1 MRNLSAGNRLAA
13 EQGVADDFRRFYTH
27 ICPFCG
33 QGGMPPPPLRATPP
47 NPRLGG
53 DSSRPQEVGM
63 KIRDILR
70 HKGANVVTAST
81 SETVLEAARAL
92 VDHNI
97 GGVVVVE
104 GGGVIGILTE
114 RDILRL
120 AARSP
125 DELQTLEVGQVMTRD
140 VIQLAPDDDLAHV
153 MEVMTEN
160 RIRHLPVVEDGGLAG
175 IVTIGDVVN
184 AFRSIA
190 EDENAQLRQYIQA
203 GN

>member
-1 MRNLSAGNRLAA
+1 MR
-13 EQGVADDFRRFYTH
+13 
-27 ICPFCG
+27 
-33 QGGMPPPPLRATPP
+33 
-47 NPRLGG
+47 
-53 DSSRPQEVGM
+53 
-63 KIRDILR
+63 IRDILR

-104 GGGVIGILTE
+104 GGEVIGILTE

-120 AARSP
+120 TARSP
-125 DELQTLEVGQVMTRD
+125 DELQTLEVGRVMTRD

-153 MEVMTEN
+153 MEVMTEK
-160 RIRHLPVVEDGGLAG
+160 RIRHLPVIEDGGLVG

-184 AFRSIA
+184 ALRSIA

>member
-1 MRNLSAGNRLAA
+1 
-13 EQGVADDFRRFYTH
+13 
-27 ICPFCG
+27 
-33 QGGMPPPPLRATPP
+33 
-47 NPRLGG
+47 
-53 DSSRPQEVGM
+53 M

-70 HKGANVVTAST
+70 HKGANVVTASA

-97 GGVVVVE
+97 GGVVVVVE

-153 MEVMTEN
+153 QSPHE
-160 RIRHLPVVEDGGLAG
+160 GGHKH
-175 IVTIGDVVN
+175 V
-184 AFRSIA
+184 
-190 EDENAQLRQYIQA
+190 
-203 GN
+203 

>member
-1 MRNLSAGNRLAA
+1 MR
-13 EQGVADDFRRFYTH
+13 
-27 ICPFCG
+27 
-33 QGGMPPPPLRATPP
+33 
-47 NPRLGG
+47 
-53 DSSRPQEVGM
+53 
-63 KIRDILR
+63 IRDILR

-104 GGGVIGILTE
+104 GGEVIGILTE

-125 DELQTLEVGQVMTRD
+125 DELRTLEVGQVMTRD

-160 RIRHLPVVEDGGLAG
+160 RIRHLPVVEDGGLVG

-184 AFRSIA
+184 ALRSIA

-203 GN
+203 GK

>member
-1 MRNLSAGNRLAA
+1 
-13 EQGVADDFRRFYTH
+13 
-27 ICPFCG
+27 
-33 QGGMPPPPLRATPP
+33 
-47 NPRLGG
+47 
-53 DSSRPQEVGM
+53 M

-104 GGGVIGILTE
+104 GGEVIGILTE

-120 AARSP
+120 AARNT
-125 DELQTLEVGQVMTRD
+125 DKLQTLEVGQVMTRD
-140 VIQLAPDDDLAHV
+140 VILLTPDDDLAHA
-153 MEVMTEN
+153 MEVMTKN
-160 RIRHLPVVEDGGLAG
+160 RIRHLPVVGDGGLAG

-190 EDENAQLRQYIQA
+190 EDENAQLRHYIQA
-203 GN
+203 G